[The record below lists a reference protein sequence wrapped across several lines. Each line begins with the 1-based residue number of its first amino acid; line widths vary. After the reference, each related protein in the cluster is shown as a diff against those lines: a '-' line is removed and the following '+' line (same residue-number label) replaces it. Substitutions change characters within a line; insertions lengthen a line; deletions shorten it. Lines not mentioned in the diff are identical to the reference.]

1 MTKKLLFILT
11 LTFAVSAEAQNI
23 PNAGFES
30 WAPGFGYE
38 DPNSWGTYNA
48 LDIIG
53 VPVSVTKS
61 TTRHSGA
68 FSAKVETILADLQM
82 SGTPE
87 PLPGILFIG
96 SADFFNQGIVSGTP
110 FTAKPDSLV
119 GWIKYTPVDGD
130 QAVIAFQLTKWN
142 ATTME
147 QDMIGIGLYTVASE
161 ISGFSR
167 FSVPVEYGSTTLP
180 DTMQII
186 ILSSFTEDETE
197 EVGVGSAIWVDDL
210 SLIYNNQI
218 QIGEITTMSS
228 FDVFPNPVNDEL
240 SISSITVDKME
251 VYSATG
257 ILIDRIVI
265 DSGLIY
271 IYDTKKLANGLYL
284 VKNSKGELKRFIV
297 QH

>member
-23 PNAGFES
+23 PNAGFENWS
-30 WAPGFGYE
+30 GFGYE
-38 DPNSWGTYNA
+38 DPNSWGTLNA
-48 LDIIG
+48 LGILG

-61 TTRHSGA
+61 TSSHSGA
-68 FSAKVETILADLQM
+68 FSAKVETILADLEM

-87 PLPGILFIG
+87 PFPGILFIG
-96 SADFFNQGIVSGTP
+96 SLNVLSQSAVFGTP

-119 GWIKYTPVDGD
+119 GWIKYSPVNDDACGVVVQLSKWD
-130 QAVIAFQLTKWN
+130 AVNMTQEF
-142 ATTME
+142 
-147 QDMIGIGLYTVASE
+147 IGFGIYS
-161 ISGFSR
+161 SSSPSSSFYR
-167 FSVPVEYGSTTLP
+167 FSVPIDYESQSTP
-180 DTMQII
+180 DTLQVTVV
-186 ILSSFTEDETE
+186 SSVE
-197 EVGVGSAIWVDDL
+197 EGQGQVGSAVWIDDL
-210 SLIYNNQI
+210 SLIYNTSS
-218 QIGEITTMSS
+218 IGELNGPS
-228 FDVFPNPVNDEL
+228 FEVFPNPVNDEL

>member
-38 DPNSWGTYNA
+38 DPNSWGTLNA
-48 LDIIG
+48 LGILG

-61 TTRHSGA
+61 TSSHSGA
-68 FSAKVETILADLQM
+68 FSAKVETILADLEM

-87 PLPGILFIG
+87 PFPGILFIG
-96 SADFFNQGIVSGTP
+96 SLNVLSQSAVFGTP

-119 GWIKYTPVDGD
+119 GWIKYSPVNDDACG
-130 QAVIAFQLTKWN
+130 VVVQLSKWDAIN
-142 ATTME
+142 MTQE
-147 QDMIGIGLYTVASE
+147 FIGFGIYS
-161 ISGFSR
+161 SSSPSSSFYR
-167 FSVPVEYGSTTLP
+167 FSVPIDYESQSTP
-180 DTMQII
+180 DTLQVTVV
-186 ILSSFTEDETE
+186 SSVE
-197 EVGVGSAIWVDDL
+197 EGQGQVGSAVWIDDL
-210 SLIYNNQI
+210 SFIYNTSSSL
-218 QIGEITTMSS
+218 GELNGPS
-228 FDVFPNPVNDEL
+228 FEVFPNPVNDEL
-240 SISSITVDKME
+240 SISSKTVDKME

-257 ILIDRIVI
+257 ILIDHIVL

-271 IYDTKKLANGLYL
+271 TYDTKKLANGLYL

>member
-23 PNAGFES
+23 PNAGFENWS
-30 WAPGFGYE
+30 GFGYE
-38 DPNSWGTYNA
+38 DPNSWGTLNA
-48 LDIIG
+48 LGILG

-61 TTRHSGA
+61 TSSHSGA
-68 FSAKVETILADLQM
+68 FSAKVETILADLEM

-87 PLPGILFIG
+87 PFPGILFIG
-96 SADFFNQGIVSGTP
+96 SLNVLSQSAVFGTP

-119 GWIKYTPVDGD
+119 GWIKYSPVNDDACGVVVQLSKWD
-130 QAVIAFQLTKWN
+130 AVNMTQEF
-142 ATTME
+142 
-147 QDMIGIGLYTVASE
+147 IGFGIYS
-161 ISGFSR
+161 SSSPSSSFYR
-167 FSVPVEYGSTTLP
+167 FSVPIDYESQSTP
-180 DTMQII
+180 DTLQVTVV
-186 ILSSFTEDETE
+186 SSAE
-197 EVGVGSAIWVDDL
+197 EGQGQVGSAVWIDDL
-210 SLIYNNQI
+210 SLIYNTSS
-218 QIGEITTMSS
+218 IGELNGSS
-228 FDVFPNPVNDEL
+228 FEVFPNPVSDEL
-240 SISSITVDKME
+240 SISSKTVDKME

-257 ILIDRIVI
+257 ILIDHIRL